1 MHLLYARF
9 FTKALRDMGFVDFD
23 EPYARL
29 FSHGVMTTQLG
40 RISKRKNPLAPDPLV
55 EQYGADT
62 VRCYLM
68 FLGPWD
74 TGGAWTGSGINGISR
89 WMNRIWDLT
98 LRDTDTLPSVES
110 DAAAERDLLRA
121 AHATTRRVTGDMG
134 AFKFNT
140 SIAALMEYTNELARL
155 WARAGFAEATWR
167 DAIERLLLLT
177 APLAP
182 HITEELW
189 ERAGREGSI
198 HSQMLPAWDEDM
210 AASDNITM
218 VVQVNGRVR
227 DQLEMP
233 ADVSEQDAVDAAMA
247 SERVRRHTSQG
258 EVVKKIYVPGRLVNL
273 VVSELVQFRRPGL
286 TLKITC
292 SRHLDWK
299 FWQEYPA
306 RSDWWATAVRGMCH
320 DQAEEQR
327 GLTESGCQDCH
338 RRA

>member
-1 MHLLYARF
+1 MHQYTGGMEHAVMHLLYARF

-40 RISKRKNPLAPDPLV
+40 RISKRSNPLAPDPLV

-89 WMNRIWDLT
+89 WMNRIWDLA
-98 LRDTDTLPSVES
+98 LRDMGGLSEVES
-110 DAAAERDLLRA
+110 DETVERDLLRA
-121 AHATTRRVTGDMG
+121 AHDTTRRVVGDMG

-140 SIAALMEYTNELARL
+140 SIAALMEYSNELGRL
-155 WARAGFAEATWR
+155 WARGGFARATWQ
-167 DAIERLLLLT
+167 DAIERLLLLA

-189 ERAGREGSI
+189 EQTGRDGSVHAQRA
-198 HSQMLPAWDEDM
+198 PTWDEDL
-210 AASDNITM
+210 AASETITM

-227 DQLEMP
+227 DQLSMP
-233 ADVSEQDAVDAAMA
+233 ADVSEQHAIDAAMA
-247 SERVRRHTSQG
+247 SERVLRHTSKG
-258 EVVKKIYVPGRLVNL
+258 EVIKKIYVPGRLVNL
-273 VVSELVQFRRPGL
+273 VV
-286 TLKITC
+286 
-292 SRHLDWK
+292 
-299 FWQEYPA
+299 
-306 RSDWWATAVRGMCH
+306 
-320 DQAEEQR
+320 
-327 GLTESGCQDCH
+327 
-338 RRA
+338 RAG